1 MFYRKKTMD
10 YARIAISFD
19 FFLAA
24 RMPGI
29 WIVIFLQTYF
39 SLNSKSCWWQW
50 SLYIV
55 LNVTICLS
63 IQMLF
68 ASTFN
73 WLVLHLLPYLNVV
86 DDQWCNVYTC
96 SLLKKYAA
104 VIISEKNIAIKIYI
118 GLKFTFTIKNIFFPV
133 YNKWQLDLKIS

>member
-1 MFYRKKTMD
+1 MD

-55 LNVTICLS
+55 LNVTICLT

-86 DDQWCNVYTC
+86 DDQWWNVY

-104 VIISEKNIAIKIYI
+104 VIIYENNIAIKIYI
-118 GLKFTFTIKNIFFPV
+118 GLNLLSP
-133 YNKWQLDLKIS
+133 

>member
-1 MFYRKKTMD
+1 MD

-55 LNVTICLS
+55 LNVTICLT

-73 WLVLHLLPYLNVV
+73 WLVLHLLPYLNVLE
-86 DDQWCNVYTC
+86 DQWCNVY

-118 GLKFTFTIKNIFFPV
+118 GLYFRHKKIFFFQ
-133 YNKWQLDLKIS
+133 YIINDSLIWRYRSKYH

>member
-1 MFYRKKTMD
+1 MAVKPIYSLECD
-10 YARIAISFD
+10 YMSNYSDA
-19 FFLAA
+19 
-24 RMPGI
+24 
-29 WIVIFLQTYF
+29 
-39 SLNSKSCWWQW
+39 
-50 SLYIV
+50 
-55 LNVTICLS
+55 
-63 IQMLF
+63 F

-118 GLKFTFTIKNIFFPV
+118 GLYLLSP
-133 YNKWQLDLKIS
+133 